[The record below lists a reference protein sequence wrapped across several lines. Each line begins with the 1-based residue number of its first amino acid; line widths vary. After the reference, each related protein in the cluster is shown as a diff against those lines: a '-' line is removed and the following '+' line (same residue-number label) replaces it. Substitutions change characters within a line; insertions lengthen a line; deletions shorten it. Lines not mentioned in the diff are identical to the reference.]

1 MSRVFV
7 AGLIN
12 IETTLQVDGF
22 PVPYFPV
29 RYPFFGVNSS
39 VSGVGYNLSKALTCL
54 GDEVRFASLIGRDL
68 ASESVYQAL
77 ARDHI
82 PTDLVLAD
90 LERTAQSVILYDG
103 KGQRQIH
110 TDLKDIQERQYPL
123 EAAHAA
129 LQGCDL
135 AALCDINFARPLL
148 TMAGKMGIPIATDAH
163 TIASLDD
170 DYHQDFFKA
179 AQIVFMSDE
188 KLPLPPA
195 DFAKQMHARFGTQIV
210 VVGLGAKGAL
220 LVEDGGEPMMVP
232 AVHTRAIVNT
242 IGAGD
247 ALFSCFLHDY
257 LRQGDAL
264 SALRRAVFFASYKI
278 GAVGAAD
285 GFLSAAELDEWAAR
299 LGAA

>member
-1 MSRVFV
+1 MSCIFV

-12 IETTLQVDGF
+12 IETTLKVDGF
-22 PVPYFPV
+22 PIPYFPV
-29 RYPFFGVNSS
+29 RYPFHGVNSS

-54 GDEVRFASLIGRDL
+54 KDEVRFASLIGKDL
-68 ASESVYQAL
+68 ASESVYRAL
-77 ARDHI
+77 ARDQI
-82 PTDLVLAD
+82 PTDLVRAD

-103 KGQRQIH
+103 QGQRQIH
-110 TDLKDIQERQYPL
+110 TDLKDIQEQQFPL
-123 EAAHAA
+123 EIARQA

-148 TMAGKMGIPIATDAH
+148 AMAGEMGIPIATDAH

-195 DFAKQMHARFGTQIV
+195 DFARQMHARFGTQIV

-220 LVEDGGEPMMVP
+220 LVEDGGKPIYVP
-232 AVHTRAIVNT
+232 AVQTRAIVNT

-247 ALFSCFLHDY
+247 ALFSCFLHEY

-264 SALRRAVFFASYKI
+264 RALQRAVIFASYKI

-285 GFLSAAELDEWAAR
+285 GFLSAAELDEWAAK

>member
-1 MSRVFV
+1 MSCIFV

-12 IETTLQVDGF
+12 IETTLKVDGF
-22 PVPYFPV
+22 PIPYFPV
-29 RYPFFGVNSS
+29 RYPFHGVNSS

-54 GDEVRFASLIGRDL
+54 KDEVRFASLIGKDL
-68 ASESVYQAL
+68 ASESVYRAL
-77 ARDHI
+77 ARDQI
-82 PTDLVLAD
+82 PTDLVRAD

-103 KGQRQIH
+103 QGQRQIH
-110 TDLKDIQERQYPL
+110 TDLKDIQEQKFPLDIARQ
-123 EAAHAA
+123 A

-148 TMAGKMGIPIATDAH
+148 AMAGKMGIPIATDAH

-170 DYHQDFFKA
+170 AYHQDFFKA

-195 DFAKQMHARFGTQIV
+195 DFARQMYARFGTQIV

-220 LVEDGGEPMMVP
+220 LVEEGGEPMMVP

-257 LRQGDAL
+257 LRKGDAL
-264 SALRRAVFFASYKI
+264 RALQLAVIFASYKI
-278 GAVGAAD
+278 GAVGAAE
-285 GFLSAAELDEWAAR
+285 GFLSAAELDEWAAK